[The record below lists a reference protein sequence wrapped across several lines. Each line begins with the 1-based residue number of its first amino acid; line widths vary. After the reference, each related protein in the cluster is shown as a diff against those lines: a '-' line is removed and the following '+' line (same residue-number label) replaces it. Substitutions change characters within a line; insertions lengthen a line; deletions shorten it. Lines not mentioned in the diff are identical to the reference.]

1 MKLEG
6 RVVLVTGAARRVGRA
21 IALRLARAGCDLA
34 VHYRR
39 SATEAAE
46 TVAACR
52 AHGVAA
58 EAFGADL
65 ADPDAPEQLVRVV
78 LARFGRLDILINS
91 ASVFE
96 RMSLDEFDLD
106 AWDHTLRVNLTAP
119 AALTHAARDALRRAG
134 GRVINICDVA
144 TARPWPDHLAYMAS
158 KGGLDTLTKA
168 LARALAPEV
177 NVVGIAP
184 GTVAWP
190 DAYDQETR
198 DRLAERIPL
207 KRAGEPEDVASAVH
221 YVLSEGDYLTGSI
234 LAVDGGRSVV

>member
-1 MKLEG
+1 MELKG

-21 IALRLARAGCDLA
+21 VAVRLARAGCDLA

-39 SATEAAE
+39 SAAEAAE
-46 TVAACR
+46 TVATCR
-52 AHGVAA
+52 THGVAA
-58 EAFGADL
+58 EAFQADL
-65 ADPDAPEQLVRVV
+65 GDPGAAGQLVHGV

-96 RMSLDEFDLD
+96 RMNIDEFDLD
-106 AWDHTLRVNLTAP
+106 AWEHTLRVNLTAP
-119 AALTHAARDALRRAG
+119 VALTHAARDALRRAG
-134 GRVINICDVA
+134 GRVINICDAA

-184 GTVAWP
+184 GAVAWP
-190 DAYDQETR
+190 EQYDQETR
-198 DRLAERIPL
+198 DRLAARIPL
-207 KRAGEPEDVASAVH
+207 KRAGTPEDVAAAVH
-221 YVLSEGDYLTGSI
+221 FVLSEGDYLTGAI
-234 LAVDGGRSVV
+234 LPVDGGRAVV